1 MISLI
6 VILFLYFIFKVRFL
20 LLYFGIVCVGV
31 WGGGVSV

>member
-20 LLYFGIVCVGV
+20 LFYFGIACVGG
-31 WGGGVSV
+31 WGGGGSV